1 MRQILKYE
9 TIINTLADKIEQQD
23 GEMLIMRYRIDEL
36 KKQVEQAEG
45 AQNGN

>member
-1 MRQILKYE
+1 MKSVLKYE

-36 KKQVEQAEG
+36 KKQIEQAEG
-45 AQNGN
+45 AQNGD